1 MTGNVIR
8 TAAFL
13 FAFALSACST
23 YQATVEAIDKTTK
36 DAFVTP
42 EPKVPSV
49 DLANANWQKLTQD
62 QPESNPLRVAIV
74 ERNEKIGATRVVLKA
89 PAAFTLPPYWLTA
102 PGNYTVLKGTFVF
115 DTLTAAGK
123 RTQLVQTPGTFA
135 EIPKNFIMQGVTR
148 PGTEALLYITV
159 YGEWSPK
166 VAEGAWTHQTA
177 RAN

>member
-1 MTGNVIR
+1 MTGPLIR
-8 TAAFL
+8 TVAFL
-13 FAFALSACST
+13 FALALGACST
-23 YQATVEAIDKTTK
+23 YQATVAAIDKAG
-36 DAFVTP
+36 DAFNTP
-42 EPKVPSV
+42 PAKMPTV
-49 DLANANWQKLTQD
+49 DLSNASWQKLTPD
-62 QPESNPLRVAIV
+62 QPDSNPLRVAIV
-74 ERNEKIGATRVVLKA
+74 ERNDNIGATRVVLKA

-123 RTQLVQTPGTFA
+123 RTQLVQTPGAFA
-135 EIPKNFIMQGVTR
+135 EVPKNFIMQGVTR

-177 RAN
+177 AN

>member
-1 MTGNVIR
+1 MTGPLIR
-8 TAAFL
+8 TVAFL
-13 FAFALSACST
+13 FALALGACST
-23 YQATVEAIDKTTK
+23 YQATVAAIDKAG
-36 DAFVTP
+36 DAFKTP
-42 EPKVPSV
+42 PAKMPTV
-49 DLANANWQKLTQD
+49 DLSNASWQKLTPD
-62 QPESNPLRVAIV
+62 QPDSNPLRVAIV
-74 ERNEKIGATRVVLKA
+74 ERNDKIGATRVVLKA

-123 RTQLVQTPGTFA
+123 RTQLVQTPGAFA
-135 EIPKNFIMQGVTR
+135 EVPKNFIMQGVTR

-177 RAN
+177 AN